1 MKVKYIDRS
10 FGVDGTSGMNGTSGT
25 NGTNGT
31 RWRDVARRVWGY
43 RLIA

>member
-1 MKVKYIDRS
+1 MKVKYIGRS
-10 FGVDGTSGMNGTSGT
+10 FGVDGTSGMNGI

-43 RLIA
+43 RLRA

>member
-10 FGVDGTSGMNGTSGT
+10 FGVD
-25 NGTNGT
+25 GTNGT

>member
-31 RWRDVARRVWGY
+31 RWRDVARRVWGC
-43 RLIA
+43 RLEA

>member
-43 RLIA
+43 RLRA

>member
-10 FGVDGTSGMNGTSGT
+10 FGVDGT

-43 RLIA
+43 RLRA